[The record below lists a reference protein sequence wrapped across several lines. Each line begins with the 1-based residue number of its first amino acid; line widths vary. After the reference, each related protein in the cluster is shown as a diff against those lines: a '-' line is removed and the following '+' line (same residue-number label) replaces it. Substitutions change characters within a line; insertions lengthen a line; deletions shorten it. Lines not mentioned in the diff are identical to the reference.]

1 MSLVP
6 PLTAPVE
13 KRDRWYATNV
23 MSRSALSFIRDHE
36 RSTRP
41 YFLMVAPHAP
51 HVAHGEPAYP
61 GEPNFPPAF
70 ADRPTGAG
78 GGNCGPDPCSTVG
91 LDELV
96 GWDDPRAD
104 NAPTFLDQEGL
115 TSDAPAWRTNPLKTR
130 MTAHRAQRDVRNRVR
145 MVQSVDRMIGK
156 IRRTVGRDTYIVVT
170 SDNGYHLGQH
180 QLNGGKGSPYDSDT
194 RVPFIVVGPDVVPG
208 LRRQVISNVDL
219 APTLERLAGLTPLSK
234 RAGRSFDRILRDP
247 GAPGAKVALFE
258 HLHTF
263 YGVGPDAETKRGGT
277 TGLIPSY
284 VAVRGPKGLVA
295 RFDLDLS
302 DEGEDWAWEAYDYR
316 DASFERTNVFADQVN
331 RPWVRDYMRRAR
343 QILSC
348 RARATDD
355 APACAD
361 LTR

>member
-1 MSLVP
+1 MSSVP
-6 PLTAPVE
+6 S
-13 KRDRWYATNV
+13 
-23 MSRSALSFIRDHE
+23 SRRL
-36 RSTRP
+36 
-41 YFLMVAPHAP
+41 
-51 HVAHGEPAYP
+51 
-61 GEPNFPPAF
+61 
-70 ADRPTGAG
+70 
-78 GGNCGPDPCSTVG
+78 
-91 LDELV
+91 
-96 GWDDPRAD
+96 
-104 NAPTFLDQEGL
+104 
-115 TSDAPAWRTNPLKTR
+115 
-130 MTAHRAQRDVRNRVR
+130 
-145 MVQSVDRMIGK
+145 
-156 IRRTVGRDTYIVVT
+156 GR
-170 SDNGYHLGQH
+170 H
-180 QLNGGKGSPYDSDT
+180 
-194 RVPFIVVGPDVVPG
+194 
-208 LRRQVISNVDL
+208 SNVDL

-284 VAVRGPKGLVA
+284 VAVRGPQGLVA

-302 DEGEDWAWEAYDYR
+302 NEGEDMAWEAYDYR
-316 DASFERTNVFADQVN
+316 DTPFERTNIFADQVN
-331 RPWVRDYMRRAR
+331 RTWVRDYMRRAR